1 MKKLF
6 LVILAL
12 MLLSSVSFAQG
23 ATKDAPS
30 PAKEIAKGIE
40 SVGEFVGKVV
50 SVTVADPAKGVRN
63 GTIKVADKMGNPI
76 SYTVNSTATIVDA
89 SFNAIT
95 LNQLKEGSMIKVKA
109 EKVKGGKEEAKSIS
123 VI

>member
-6 LVILAL
+6 LVVLAL
-12 MLLSSVSFAQG
+12 MLASSVSFAQG
-23 ATKDAPS
+23 AAKETPS
-30 PAKEIAKGIE
+30 PAKEIAKGVE
-40 SVGEFVGKVV
+40 NVGEFIGKVV

-63 GTIKVADKMGNPI
+63 GTIKVADSMGNPV
-76 SYTVNSTATIVDA
+76 SYTVNSAATIVDA

-109 EKVKGGKEEAKSIS
+109 EKTKEGKEEAKAIN

>member
-6 LVILAL
+6 LVVLAL
-12 MLLSSVSFAQG
+12 MLVSSVSAAQA

-30 PAKEIAKGIE
+30 PAKEIAKGVDV
-40 SVGEFVGKVV
+40 VGEFVGKVV
-50 SVTVADPAKGVRN
+50 SVTVADPLKGVRQ
-63 GTIKVADKMGNPI
+63 GTIKVADKIGNPF

-95 LNQLKEGSMIKVKA
+95 LNQLKEGSMIKIKA
-109 EKVKGGKEEAKSIS
+109 EKTAEGKEEAKAIN
-123 VI
+123 VM

>member
-1 MKKLF
+1 MKKLL
-6 LVILAL
+6 LVLLAL
-12 MLLSSVSFAQG
+12 MLVSSVSFAQG
-23 ATKDAPS
+23 ASKEAPS
-30 PAKEIAKGIE
+30 PAKEIARGVE

-63 GTIKVADKMGNPI
+63 GTIKVADSMGNPV
-76 SYTVNSTATIVDA
+76 SYTVNSAATIVDA

-109 EKVKGGKEEAKSIS
+109 GKTKEGKEEAKAIN